1 MYQFS
6 RRYLRFGAVMNNL
19 LWYFKW
25 GAFSF
30 TTFSFLSDGYF
41 AGVLCEGLAKG
52 FSLCLAPGG
61 VQLVARGP
69 HAAQDGCECGPTQNP
84 KFI

>member
-1 MYQFS
+1 
-6 RRYLRFGAVMNNL
+6 MNNL
-19 LWYFKW
+19 LLYFKW

-41 AGVLCEGLAKG
+41 AGFLCEGLAKG

-61 VQLVARGP
+61 SNSWPVGHMQPRMVVNVAQ
-69 HAAQDGCECGPTQNP
+69 HKILNLFKTL
-84 KFI
+84 